1 MFRIDENTGS
11 IFTTRG
17 LDYEKES
24 QHVLIIGTL
33 ENMSS
38 KEGSTTKVIVNV
50 EVNLFGLILND
61 VVLNKLLCFRIV
73 MTFLLCL
80 Q

>member
-61 VVLNKLLCFRIV
+61 VVLNKLLYFRIV